1 MEPSRDDFVIA
12 IRSAFLKKGAQQ
24 KFSLLALLIVSI
36 IFLTLETIDTRPLN
50 FIRSIVKDAI
60 YRGAQF
66 ISVPSQ
72 VIDST
77 SRNISFHFN
86 VHEENKDLKARIEEL
101 EKLSVDNKYLL
112 SENKKLIKILE
123 EKDNME
129 EVNSITSKVII
140 DKKSPYIKS
149 LIINKGVNSKI
160 RKGMPVLAKSNF
172 VGRIVETNFFSSRIL
187 LVTDLNSKI
196 PVTIE
201 PKGYQAILSGGGE
214 KLPVLDFLPT
224 DHELENGNLVYTSG
238 KDGVLFPGMAIGKV
252 KLNDQTVEVEL
263 LTDINQISYV
273 DVMLDKNVIEED
285 ME

>member
-1 MEPSRDDFVIA
+1 METSRDDFVIA

-36 IFLTLETIDTRPLN
+36 IFLTLETIDARPLN
-50 FIRSIVKDAI
+50 FLRSIVKDVI

-72 VIDST
+72 IMDST
-77 SRNISFHFN
+77 SKNISFHFS
-86 VHEENKDLKARIEEL
+86 VYEENKDLKVRIEEL

-112 SENKKLIKILE
+112 SENKQLTKILE
-123 EKDNME
+123 EKKDME
-129 EVNSITSKVII
+129 EVNAITSRVII

-187 LVTDLNSKI
+187 LVTDLCKDTLSFIERSHLKI
-196 PVTIE
+196 SAV
-201 PKGYQAILSGGGE
+201 
-214 KLPVLDFLPT
+214 
-224 DHELENGNLVYTSG
+224 
-238 KDGVLFPGMAIGKV
+238 
-252 KLNDQTVEVEL
+252 VEL
-263 LTDINQISYV
+263 DIKVTVYNGCFSIKSAQCRICY
-273 DVMLDKNVIEED
+273 L
-285 ME
+285 